1 MELQELRVTA
11 EGLRPIRRM
20 LDKFQSAVDL
30 ATELDQDLA
39 SRKAKVERYAAKV
52 RDLQGEILALTDQ
65 QQVAQEATDKE
76 LAAMQSAKYLAAA
89 ELVVYREGLEKE
101 QAAMLKT
108 ADEQRLAIRAEHDS
122 YMQAL
127 QREKQV
133 ATADYERLI
142 AAVEAL
148 KGQLKGLL

>member
-39 SRKAKVERYAAKV
+39 SRKAEVERYAAKV

-65 QQVAQEATDKE
+65 QQVVQEATDKE

-122 YMQAL
+122 YMRAL
-127 QREKQV
+127 QGEKQV
-133 ATADYERLI
+133 ATAEYERLI